1 MTATASST
9 TPTAEAPA
17 APSTELPAAPPITV
31 GDMVLVWVDLTL
43 VRPMIVTSLQAQGR
57 ISGTLFCEPDDHT
70 RPVFRGAID
79 RRNDPARIE
88 GRPSANYPVGYGKSL
103 QEGTGLGNWSRR

>member
-1 MTATASST
+1 VAGF
-9 TPTAEAPA
+9 
-17 APSTELPAAPPITV
+17 STELFLAVKV
-31 GDMVLVWVDLTL
+31 GDMVLVWVDL
-43 VRPMIVTSLQAQGR
+43 VFVCPMIVTSLQAQGR
-57 ISGTLFCEPDDHT
+57 ISGTLFCEPDDHS

-103 QEGTGLGNWSRR
+103 QEGTSLGNWSRR

>member
-1 MTATASST
+1 MTPTDST
-9 TPTAEAPA
+9 TIPIPA
-17 APSTELPAAPPITV
+17 APGGPSTDQPPAVQV

-43 VRPMIVTSLQAQGR
+43 VRPMIVTSLQPEKR

>member
-1 MTATASST
+1 MMTPTDSST
-9 TPTAEAPA
+9 TPTLEGAAGPSIEA
-17 APSTELPAAPPITV
+17 IKV
-31 GDMVLVWVDLTL
+31 GDTVLVWVDLTL
-43 VRPMIVTSLQAQGR
+43 VRPMIVTSLQPEKR